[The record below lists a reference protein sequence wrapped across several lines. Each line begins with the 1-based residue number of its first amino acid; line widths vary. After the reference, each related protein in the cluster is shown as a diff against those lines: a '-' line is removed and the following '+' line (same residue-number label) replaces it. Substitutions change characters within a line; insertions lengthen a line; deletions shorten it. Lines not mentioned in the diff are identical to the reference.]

1 MYPTLLTKQD
11 SSTNTNVTYISPLLL
26 FFLKDFIQIKVKFQ
40 TYILFYKIKI
50 LIYSYYTNLLIY
62 DILFLLKG
70 KILRKNISRKYIIIY
85 G

>member
-70 KILRKNISRKYIIIY
+70 KISRKNISRKYIITMD
-85 G
+85 